1 LHPCALHRLW
11 GLAGV
16 NAVVAIRPAEPHAV
30 VAALEIDPM
39 A

>member
-1 LHPCALHRLW
+1 LRPRALHRLW

-16 NAVVAIRPAEPHAV
+16 NAAVAIHPVKPHVV